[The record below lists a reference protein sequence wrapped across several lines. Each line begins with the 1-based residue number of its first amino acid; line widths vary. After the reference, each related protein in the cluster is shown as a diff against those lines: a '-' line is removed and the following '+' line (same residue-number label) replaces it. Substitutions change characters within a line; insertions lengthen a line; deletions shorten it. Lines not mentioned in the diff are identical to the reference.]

1 MSLTKAER
9 TTILSMWDKISSQAD
24 VIGTQALER

>member
-9 TTILSMWDKISSQAD
+9 TIIMSMWGKISAQAD
-24 VIGTQALER
+24 VIGTEALER